1 MPDRRLLVLDDDAD
15 VADTVALVAR
25 SHGFD
30 VRTTASPDE
39 FFEWVES
46 WSPSHVAVDLLMPA
60 MDGIEILR
68 ALASAHCSSRVIVM
82 SGVGAKILEVKRQ
95 TPAWVAKLH
104 QEGWDVHTFSIAE
117 QIWTLLKDDP
127 FWSLCV
133 MEDKS
138 APLDWPRTNKALAD
152 ILTADNGLLKRLE
165 EALQPLEGQQNALL
179 LVTDLEALHPF
190 LRIGAIESQLQGKFH
205 VPTIF
210 LYPGVRTG
218 KTRLKFLGFYPE
230 DGNYRSVHVG
240 G

>member
-1 MPDRRLLVLDDDAD
+1 MSSLKADFDELRERIRQGRELGHASFEPIYYLVFPPDQ
-15 VADTVALVAR
+15 
-25 SHGFD
+25 
-30 VRTTASPDE
+30 
-39 FFEWVES
+39 
-46 WSPSHVAVDLLMPA
+46 
-60 MDGIEILR
+60 
-68 ALASAHCSSRVIVM
+68 
-82 SGVGAKILEVKRQ
+82 ILEVKRQ
-95 TPAWVAKLH
+95 TPAWMAKLH

-117 QIWTLLKDDP
+117 EVWALLKGDP

-138 APLDWPRTNKALAD
+138 APLDWARTNKALAD
-152 ILTADNGLLKRLE
+152 ILTAENGLLRRLE
-165 EALQPLEGQQNALL
+165 DALKPLEGQKNAML
-179 LVTDLEALHPF
+179 LVTELEALHPF

-205 VPTIF
+205 VPTVF